1 MDKQTRK
8 QISDSY
14 KARRAVGGVFAVR
27 NSANG
32 KSLIQ
37 FTTELQGS
45 LNRFQF
51 SKMTGGCS
59 YKVLQ
64 EDYQKYGSGAF
75 TIDVLEEL
83 VQKEGQTE
91 QDFRH
96 EIEALYEMIISE
108 TDASERY

>member
-8 QISDSY
+8 QILDSY

-51 SKMTGGCS
+51 SQMTGGCS

-83 VQKEGQTE
+83 IQKEGQTE
-91 QDFRH
+91 QDFRR
-96 EIEALYEMIISE
+96 EIEALYGMLISQIDPAE
-108 TDASERY
+108 LY